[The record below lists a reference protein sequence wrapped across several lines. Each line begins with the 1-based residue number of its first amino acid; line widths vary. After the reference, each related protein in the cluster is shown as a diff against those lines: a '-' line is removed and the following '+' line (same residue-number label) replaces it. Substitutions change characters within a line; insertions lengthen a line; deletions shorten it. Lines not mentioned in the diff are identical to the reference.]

1 MVQLTPLAA
10 DEIDRALDVFAAGIA
25 EDGLAA
31 AAFSL
36 IRATGTVAANEAR
49 LLTAVH
55 DLCRRF
61 GIPVIDEEPARAFS
75 WDGTVLRT
83 RSEPCVL
90 FHEIAH
96 WQLAPAARRPVPDF
110 GLGAGPETGRKA
122 EADAARVADLATQID
137 EECGASILGILWEAA
152 AGGPAIEAFLEQ
164 NWLECFDSAGTHR
177 LFAATLRDLRNRGLI
192 DEGAVPTS
200 PPERPRPSHRPGVH
214 ESVFVPCGALDIPR
228 NFPLGT
234 GV

>member
-25 EDGLAA
+25 EDALAVAAFAAIRATRAA
-31 AAFSL
+31 AADE
-36 IRATGTVAANEAR
+36 RR
-49 LLTAVH
+49 LLAAVH

-61 GIPVIDEEPARAFS
+61 GIAILDEEPARAFS

-96 WQLAPAARRPVPDF
+96 WQLVPAARRPVPDF

-122 EADAARVADLATQID
+122 EADAVRVADLATQID
-137 EECGASILGILWEAA
+137 EECAASILGILWEVA
-152 AGGPAIEAFLEQ
+152 AGVPAIEAFLEQ
-164 NWLECFDSAGTHR
+164 NWLERFDSPGTHR
-177 LFAATLRDLRNRGLI
+177 LFAATLRGLRVRDLI
-192 DEGAVPTS
+192 DDRGAPVAPS
-200 PPERPRPSHRPGVH
+200 ERLRAGPRAA
-214 ESVFVPCGALDIPR
+214 FTTPCPYPAAGWTLREIS
-228 NFPLGT
+228 L
-234 GV
+234 